1 MELKRINFESE
12 IIELV
17 GRSGKI
23 YKPKELSAGRM
34 GAWEQAWLKAQFNMN
49 PTELFKGL
57 FTIIEALKKNDVFTA
72 STVAYKLAEGTGRIS
87 DGKTHYFLELFACF
101 FVTDDEDIS
110 TLNESMIKE
119 KVADLC
125 DYSADDLFILAGG
138 LMPAFINAYNENKE
152 NISENQ
158 NSLKSKE

>member
-1 MELKRINFESE
+1 MELKRINFESD

-17 GRSGKI
+17 GRSGKV

-34 GAWEQAWLKAQFNMN
+34 VAWEQAWLKAQFNMT
-49 PTELFKGL
+49 PTEQFKSL
-57 FTIIEALKKNDVFTA
+57 ISVRESLKKTDCYTA
-72 STVAYKLAEGTGRIS
+72 SVIIDKTLEGSARIT
-87 DGKTHYFLELFACF
+87 DGKTHYMLELFACF

-110 TLNESMIKE
+110 TLNESMVKE

-158 NSLKSKE
+158 NNLKSKE